1 MEEFGDDRNP
11 AAGDD
16 PPVTAVALRRVK
28 QGQHSLRRPAQ
39 TSRRLWCTW
48 INVIANRYEHRPVG
62 FLPMLLLLIVLRLV
76 AGCSVPGGEASHG
89 STGSE
94 PEEGIVKESATNEPR
109 ESTAKENARNE
120 PEQSTSKKVGL
131 LSLEDAVGQM
141 FVVGVG
147 GTEPDY
153 YIKKTIR
160 KRNIG
165 GIILHDYNM
174 QSKERTQAMVSE
186 LQKLSIKTSLCI
198 PLIVAV
204 DQEGGRVRSAPWVTD
219 HAPAAAVGQSG
230 GPAQAQR
237 IAEEIGRQ
245 LDAAGVNT
253 DLAPVVDTGFGA
265 AIGDRSFG
273 TDPHLVSKM
282 GAAAVRGFEAAGII
296 STAKHFPNHGA
307 AKVDSHTGLP
317 VVDHDMQTV
326 LSYDLPPFKQAVEAG
341 VPMVMV
347 GHLLYPA
354 IDPERPASLSPKAI
368 KLLRQEV
375 GFDGV
380 IITDDLA
387 MEGAKQGGTVAQ
399 AAVKAVSAGADM
411 LIISS
416 PQEQVDAYAAV
427 VRGVKQ
433 GRISQDQI
441 NGSVDRILK
450 LKQRYLL
457 RNSFGQHLG
466 SCGTKLRR

>member
-1 MEEFGDDRNP
+1 
-11 AAGDD
+11 
-16 PPVTAVALRRVK
+16 
-28 QGQHSLRRPAQ
+28 
-39 TSRRLWCTW
+39 
-48 INVIANRYEHRPVG
+48 
-62 FLPMLLLLIVLRLV
+62 MLLLLIVLGLI
-76 AGCSVPGGEASHG
+76 AGCSVPGGEASYG

-94 PEEGIVKESATNEPR
+94 PEEGIVRESATNEPRKSTAKESATNEP
-109 ESTAKENARNE
+109 
-120 PEQSTSKKVGL
+120 EQSTSRKVSQ

-153 YIKKTIR
+153 YIEKMIR
-160 KRNIG
+160 KQNIG

-174 QSKERTQAMVSE
+174 QSKEQTQAMVSE

-204 DQEGGRVRSAPWVTD
+204 DQEGGRVSSAPWVTY
-219 HAPAAAVGQSG
+219 HPPAAAVGQSG
-230 GPAQAQR
+230 DPAQAQR

-245 LDAAGVNT
+245 LDAVGVNT

-354 IDPERPASLSPKAI
+354 IDPERPASLSPNAI

-375 GFDGV
+375 GFEGV

-416 PQEQVDAYAAV
+416 PQEQVDAYSAV

-441 NGSVDRILK
+441 NDSVDRILK
-450 LKQRYLL
+450 LKQQYLL
-457 RNSFGQHLG
+457 RNS
-466 SCGTKLRR
+466 CGP

>member
-1 MEEFGDDRNP
+1 MCLTADCAVVDLQLI
-11 AAGDD
+11 AG
-16 PPVTAVALRRVK
+16 RER
-28 QGQHSLRRPAQ
+28 SLRRPAQ
-39 TSRRLWCTW
+39 APRCLWCAW
-48 INVIANRYEHRPVG
+48 INVVANRYEHRPVG
-62 FLPMLLLLIVLRLV
+62 FLPMLLLLIVLGLI
-76 AGCSVPGGEASHG
+76 AGCSVPGGEASYG

-109 ESTAKENARNE
+109 KSTAKESARNE
-120 PEQSTSKKVGL
+120 PEQSTSKKVSQ

-204 DQEGGRVRSAPWVTD
+204 DQEGGRVGSAPWVTY
-219 HAPAAAVGQSG
+219 HPPAAAVGQSG
-230 GPAQAQR
+230 DPAQAQR

-326 LSYDLPPFKQAVEAG
+326 LSYDLPPFKRAVEAG

-441 NGSVDRILK
+441 NDSVDRILK
-450 LKQRYLL
+450 LKQQYLL
-457 RNSFGQHLG
+457 RNS
-466 SCGTKLRR
+466 CGP

>member
-1 MEEFGDDRNP
+1 MSLTADCGVV
-11 AAGDD
+11 D
-16 PPVTAVALRRVK
+16 PQRITDAEC
-28 QGQHSLRRPAQ
+28 SLRRPAKA
-39 TSRRLWCTW
+39 SMVHIDAW

-62 FLPMLLLLIVLRLV
+62 FLPMLLMLIVLGLSS
-76 AGCSVPGGEASHG
+76 GCSVPDREASYG

-94 PEEGIVKESATNEPR
+94 PEQ
-109 ESTAKENARNE
+109 STAKESAIHKPGKGATKESTRNE
-120 PEQSTSKKVGL
+120 PEQSTRKESEQSTSKTVSL
-131 LSLEDAVGQM
+131 LRLREAVGQM

-153 YIKKTIR
+153 YIEKMIR
-160 KRNIG
+160 ERNIG
-165 GIILHDYNM
+165 GIVLHDYNM

-204 DQEGGRVRSAPWVTD
+204 DQEGGRVSSAPWVTY
-219 HAPAAAVGQSG
+219 HPPAAAVGQSSD
-230 GPAQAQR
+230 PAQAQR

-326 LSYDLPPFKQAVEAG
+326 LSHDLPPFKRAVEAG

-399 AAVKAVSAGADM
+399 AAVKAVSAGTDM

-441 NGSVDRILK
+441 NDSVDRILK
-450 LKQRYLL
+450 LKQQYLL
-457 RNSFGQHLG
+457 RNS
-466 SCGTKLRR
+466 CGP

>member
-1 MEEFGDDRNP
+1 M
-11 AAGDD
+11 
-16 PPVTAVALRRVK
+16 
-28 QGQHSLRRPAQ
+28 
-39 TSRRLWCTW
+39 
-48 INVIANRYEHRPVG
+48 
-62 FLPMLLLLIVLRLV
+62 LIVLGIS
-76 AGCSVPGGEASHG
+76 AGCSVPDREASYG

-94 PEEGIVKESATNEPR
+94 PEQSTAKESATNEPR
-109 ESTAKENARNE
+109 KSTAKESATNE
-120 PEQSTSKKVGL
+120 PEQSTSRKVSQ
-131 LSLEDAVGQM
+131 LSLEEAVGQM

-153 YIKKTIR
+153 YIEKMLR
-160 KRNIG
+160 ARNIG

-174 QSKERTQAMVSE
+174 QSKEQTQAMVSE
-186 LQKLSIKTSLCI
+186 LQKLSIKTSRCI

-204 DQEGGRVRSAPWVTD
+204 DQEGGRVSSAPWVTY
-219 HAPAAAVGQSG
+219 HPPAAAVGQSG
-230 GPAQAQR
+230 DPARAQR

-245 LDAAGVNT
+245 LDAVGVNT

-326 LSYDLPPFKQAVEAG
+326 LSYDLPPFKQAVKAG
-341 VPMVMV
+341 VPTVMG

-368 KLLRQEV
+368 QLLRQEV
-375 GFDGV
+375 GFEGV

-416 PQEQVDAYAAV
+416 PPQEQADAYAAV

-450 LKQRYLL
+450 LKQQYLL
-457 RNSFGQHLG
+457 RNS
-466 SCGTKLRR
+466 CGP

>member
-1 MEEFGDDRNP
+1 MCLTADCAVVDLQLI
-11 AAGDD
+11 AG
-16 PPVTAVALRRVK
+16 RER
-28 QGQHSLRRPAQ
+28 SLRRPAQ
-39 TSRRLWCTW
+39 APRCLSCAW
-48 INVIANRYEHRPVG
+48 INVVANRYEHRPVG
-62 FLPMLLLLIVLRLV
+62 FLPMLLLLIVLGLI
-76 AGCSVPGGEASHG
+76 AGCSVPGGEASYG

-94 PEEGIVKESATNEPR
+94 PEQSTAKESATNKPEKGATKESATNEP
-109 ESTAKENARNE
+109 
-120 PEQSTSKKVGL
+120 EQSTSRKVSQ

-153 YIKKTIR
+153 YIKKAIR
-160 KRNIG
+160 ERNIG

-174 QSKERTQAMVSE
+174 QSKEQTQAMVSE

-204 DQEGGRVRSAPWVTD
+204 DQEGGRVSSAPWVTY
-219 HAPAAAVGQSG
+219 HPPAAAVGQSG
-230 GPAQAQR
+230 DPAQAQR

-326 LSYDLPPFKQAVEAG
+326 LSYDLPPFKRAVEAG

-375 GFDGV
+375 GFEGV

-441 NGSVDRILK
+441 NDSVDRILK
-450 LKQRYLL
+450 LKQQYLL
-457 RNSFGQHLG
+457 RNS
-466 SCGTKLRR
+466 CGP

>member
-1 MEEFGDDRNP
+1 VCLTADCAVVDLQLI
-11 AAGDD
+11 AG
-16 PPVTAVALRRVK
+16 RER
-28 QGQHSLRRPAQ
+28 SLRRPAQ
-39 TSRRLWCTW
+39 APRCLWCAW
-48 INVIANRYEHRPVG
+48 INVVANRYEHRPVG
-62 FLPMLLLLIVLRLV
+62 FLPMLLLLIVLGLI
-76 AGCSVPGGEASHG
+76 AGCSVPGGEASYG

-109 ESTAKENARNE
+109 KSTAKENARNE
-120 PEQSTSKKVGL
+120 PEQSTSKKVSQ

-160 KRNIG
+160 ERNIG

-204 DQEGGRVRSAPWVTD
+204 DQEGGRVSSAPWVTY
-219 HAPAAAVGQSG
+219 HPPAAAVGQSG
-230 GPAQAQR
+230 DPAQAQR

-282 GAAAVRGFEAAGII
+282 GAAAVRGFETAGII

-307 AKVDSHTGLP
+307 AKVDSHAGLP

-399 AAVKAVSAGADM
+399 AAVKAVSAGTDM

-441 NGSVDRILK
+441 NDSVDRILK
-450 LKQRYLL
+450 LKQQYLL
-457 RNSFGQHLG
+457 RYSFIQHLDR
-466 SCGTKLRR
+466 CTE

>member
-1 MEEFGDDRNP
+1 VCLTADCAVVDLQLI
-11 AAGDD
+11 AG
-16 PPVTAVALRRVK
+16 RER
-28 QGQHSLRRPAQ
+28 SLRRPAQ
-39 TSRRLWCTW
+39 APRCLWCAW
-48 INVIANRYEHRPVG
+48 INVVANRYEHRPVG
-62 FLPMLLLLIVLRLV
+62 FLPMLLLLIVLGLI
-76 AGCSVPGGEASHG
+76 AGCSVPGGEASYG

-109 ESTAKENARNE
+109 KSTAKESARNE
-120 PEQSTSKKVGL
+120 PEQSTSKKVSQ

-160 KRNIG
+160 ERNIG

-204 DQEGGRVRSAPWVTD
+204 DQEGGRVSSAPWVTY
-219 HAPAAAVGQSG
+219 HPPAAAVGQSG
-230 GPAQAQR
+230 DPAQAQR

-273 TDPHLVSKM
+273 TDPHLVSEM

-326 LSYDLPPFKQAVEAG
+326 LSYDLPPFKRAVEAG

-441 NGSVDRILK
+441 NDSVDRILK
-450 LKQRYLL
+450 LKQQYLL
-457 RNSFGQHLG
+457 RNS
-466 SCGTKLRR
+466 CGP

>member
-1 MEEFGDDRNP
+1 M
-11 AAGDD
+11 
-16 PPVTAVALRRVK
+16 
-28 QGQHSLRRPAQ
+28 
-39 TSRRLWCTW
+39 
-48 INVIANRYEHRPVG
+48 
-62 FLPMLLLLIVLRLV
+62 LIVLGIS
-76 AGCSVPGGEASHG
+76 AGCSVPDREASYG

-94 PEEGIVKESATNEPR
+94 PEQSTAKESATNEPR
-109 ESTAKENARNE
+109 KSTAKESATNE
-120 PEQSTSKKVGL
+120 PEQSTSRKVSQ
-131 LSLEDAVGQM
+131 LSLEEAVGQM

-153 YIKKTIR
+153 YIEKMLR
-160 KRNIG
+160 ARNIG

-174 QSKERTQAMVSE
+174 QSKEQTQAMVSE
-186 LQKLSIKTSLCI
+186 LQKLSIKTSRCI

-204 DQEGGRVRSAPWVTD
+204 DQEGGRVSSAPWVTY
-219 HAPAAAVGQSG
+219 HPPAAAVGQSG
-230 GPAQAQR
+230 DPAQAQR

-245 LDAAGVNT
+245 LDAVGVNT

-326 LSYDLPPFKQAVEAG
+326 LSYDLPPFKQAVKAG
-341 VPMVMV
+341 VPTVMG

-368 KLLRQEV
+368 QLLRQEV
-375 GFDGV
+375 GFEGV

-387 MEGAKQGGTVAQ
+387 MEGAKQRGTVAQ

-416 PQEQVDAYAAV
+416 PPQEQADAYAAV

-441 NGSVDRILK
+441 NDSVDRILK
-450 LKQRYLL
+450 LKQQYLL
-457 RNSFGQHLG
+457 RNS
-466 SCGTKLRR
+466 CGP

>member
-1 MEEFGDDRNP
+1 
-11 AAGDD
+11 
-16 PPVTAVALRRVK
+16 
-28 QGQHSLRRPAQ
+28 
-39 TSRRLWCTW
+39 
-48 INVIANRYEHRPVG
+48 
-62 FLPMLLLLIVLRLV
+62 MLLMLIVLGIS
-76 AGCSVPGGEASHG
+76 AGCSVPDREASYG

-94 PEEGIVKESATNEPR
+94 PEQSTAKESATNEPR
-109 ESTAKENARNE
+109 KSTAKESATNE
-120 PEQSTSKKVGL
+120 PEQSTSRKVSQ
-131 LSLEDAVGQM
+131 LSLEEAVGQM

-153 YIKKTIR
+153 YIEKMLR
-160 KRNIG
+160 ARNIG

-174 QSKERTQAMVSE
+174 QSKEQTQAMVSE
-186 LQKLSIKTSLCI
+186 LQKLSIKTSRCI

-204 DQEGGRVRSAPWVTD
+204 DQEGGRVSSAPWVTY
-219 HAPAAAVGQSG
+219 HPPAAAVGQSG
-230 GPAQAQR
+230 DPARAQR

-245 LDAAGVNT
+245 LDAVGVNT

-326 LSYDLPPFKQAVEAG
+326 LSYDLPPFKQAVKAG
-341 VPMVMV
+341 VPTVMG

-368 KLLRQEV
+368 QLLRQEV
-375 GFDGV
+375 GFEGV

-387 MEGAKQGGTVAQ
+387 MEGAKQRGTVAQ

-416 PQEQVDAYAAV
+416 PPQEQADAYAAV

-450 LKQRYLL
+450 LKQQYLL
-457 RNSFGQHLG
+457 RNS
-466 SCGTKLRR
+466 CGP

>member
-1 MEEFGDDRNP
+1 VCLTVDCAVVDLQLI
-11 AAGDD
+11 AG
-16 PPVTAVALRRVK
+16 RER
-28 QGQHSLRRPAQ
+28 SLRRPAQ
-39 TSRRLWCTW
+39 APRCLWCAW
-48 INVIANRYEHRPVG
+48 INVVANRYEHRPVG
-62 FLPMLLLLIVLRLV
+62 FLPMLLLLIVLGLI
-76 AGCSVPGGEASHG
+76 AGCSVPGGEASYG

-109 ESTAKENARNE
+109 KSTAKESARNE
-120 PEQSTSKKVGL
+120 PEQSTSRKVSQ
-131 LSLEDAVGQM
+131 LSLEEAVGQM

-153 YIKKTIR
+153 YIEKMIR
-160 KRNIG
+160 ERNIG

-174 QSKERTQAMVSE
+174 QSKEQTQAMVSE

-204 DQEGGRVRSAPWVTD
+204 DQEGGRVSSAPWVTY
-219 HAPAAAVGQSG
+219 HPPAAAVGQSG
-230 GPAQAQR
+230 DPAQAQR

-273 TDPHLVSKM
+273 TDPHLVSEM
-282 GAAAVRGFEAAGII
+282 GAAAVRGFEAAGLI

-368 KLLRQEV
+368 KLLRKEV

-416 PQEQVDAYAAV
+416 PQEQVDAYSAV

>member
-1 MEEFGDDRNP
+1 M
-11 AAGDD
+11 
-16 PPVTAVALRRVK
+16 
-28 QGQHSLRRPAQ
+28 
-39 TSRRLWCTW
+39 
-48 INVIANRYEHRPVG
+48 
-62 FLPMLLLLIVLRLV
+62 LIVLGIS
-76 AGCSVPGGEASHG
+76 AGCSVPDREASYG

-94 PEEGIVKESATNEPR
+94 PEQSTAKESATNEPR
-109 ESTAKENARNE
+109 KSTAKESATNE
-120 PEQSTSKKVGL
+120 PEQSTSRKVSQ
-131 LSLEDAVGQM
+131 LSLEEAVGQM

-160 KRNIG
+160 ERNIG

-204 DQEGGRVRSAPWVTD
+204 DQEGGRVSSAPWVTY
-219 HAPAAAVGQSG
+219 HPPAATIGQSG
-230 GPAQAQR
+230 DPAQAQR

-245 LDAAGVNT
+245 LDAVGVNT

-273 TDPHLVSKM
+273 TGPHLVSKM

-307 AKVDSHTGLP
+307 AKVDSHTSLP

-416 PQEQVDAYAAV
+416 PPQEQADAYAAV

-441 NGSVDRILK
+441 NDSVDRILK
-450 LKQRYLL
+450 LKQQYLL
-457 RNSFGQHLG
+457 RNS
-466 SCGTKLRR
+466 CGP

>member
-1 MEEFGDDRNP
+1 MCLTADCAVVDLQLI
-11 AAGDD
+11 AG
-16 PPVTAVALRRVK
+16 RER
-28 QGQHSLRRPAQ
+28 SLRRPAQ
-39 TSRRLWCTW
+39 APRCLWCAW
-48 INVIANRYEHRPVG
+48 INVVANRYEHRPVG
-62 FLPMLLLLIVLRLV
+62 FLPMLLLLIVLGLI
-76 AGCSVPGGEASHG
+76 AGCSVPGGEASYG

-94 PEEGIVKESATNEPR
+94 PEEGIVKESA
-109 ESTAKENARNE
+109 RNE
-120 PEQSTSKKVGL
+120 PEQSTSKKVSQ

-160 KRNIG
+160 ERNIG

-204 DQEGGRVRSAPWVTD
+204 DQEGGRVSSAPWVTY
-219 HAPAAAVGQSG
+219 HPPAAAVGQSG
-230 GPAQAQR
+230 DPAQAQR

-326 LSYDLPPFKQAVEAG
+326 LSYDLPPFKRAVEAG

-441 NGSVDRILK
+441 NDSVDRILK
-450 LKQRYLL
+450 LKQQYLL
-457 RNSFGQHLG
+457 RNS
-466 SCGTKLRR
+466 CGP

>member
-1 MEEFGDDRNP
+1 
-11 AAGDD
+11 
-16 PPVTAVALRRVK
+16 
-28 QGQHSLRRPAQ
+28 
-39 TSRRLWCTW
+39 
-48 INVIANRYEHRPVG
+48 
-62 FLPMLLLLIVLRLV
+62 
-76 AGCSVPGGEASHG
+76 
-89 STGSE
+89 
-94 PEEGIVKESATNEPR
+94 
-109 ESTAKENARNE
+109 
-120 PEQSTSKKVGL
+120 
-131 LSLEDAVGQM
+131 
-141 FVVGVG
+141 
-147 GTEPDY
+147 
-153 YIKKTIR
+153 
-160 KRNIG
+160 
-165 GIILHDYNM
+165 
-174 QSKERTQAMVSE
+174 MVSE
-186 LQKLSIKTSLCI
+186 LQKLSIKTSRCI

-204 DQEGGRVRSAPWVTD
+204 DQEGGRVSSAPWVTY
-219 HAPAAAVGQSG
+219 HPPAAAVGQSG
-230 GPAQAQR
+230 DPARAQR

-245 LDAAGVNT
+245 LDAVGVNT

-273 TDPHLVSKM
+273 SDPHLVSKM
-282 GAAAVRGFEAAGII
+282 GAAAIRGFEAAGII

-326 LSYDLPPFKQAVEAG
+326 LSYDLPPFKQAVKAG
-341 VPMVMV
+341 VPTVMG

-368 KLLRQEV
+368 QLLRQEV
-375 GFDGV
+375 GFEGV

-387 MEGAKQGGTVAQ
+387 MEGAKQRGTVAQ

-441 NGSVDRILK
+441 NDSVDRILK
-450 LKQRYLL
+450 LKQQYLL
-457 RNSFGQHLG
+457 RNS
-466 SCGTKLRR
+466 CGP